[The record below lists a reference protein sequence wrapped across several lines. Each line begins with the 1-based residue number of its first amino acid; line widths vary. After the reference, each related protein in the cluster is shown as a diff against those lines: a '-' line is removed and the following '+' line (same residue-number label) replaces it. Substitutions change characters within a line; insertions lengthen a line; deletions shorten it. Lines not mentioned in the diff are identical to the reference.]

1 MNEVILYLD
10 CDGVIL
16 NTIDE
21 AYSMMKER
29 GLDITNWRTVNKF
42 FVDIDWN
49 MLIERAGVINDAIN
63 KIKVINELN
72 LFKEVVILTKTSGN
86 LYEEGIKRKFF
97 GEVLPSIRVITV
109 DFNANKDEVVDPV
122 NNILVEDSVNNATR
136 WNNAGGIGILFVKEK
151 QDYENDII
159 DDLSDL
165 IKTNGVKKLLR
176 TRNIQSFML

>member
-97 GEVLPSIRVITV
+97 GEVLPRFGLLLWT
-109 DFNANKDEVVDPV
+109 
-122 NNILVEDSVNNATR
+122 LM
-136 WNNAGGIGILFVKEK
+136 
-151 QDYENDII
+151 
-159 DDLSDL
+159 L
-165 IKTNGVKKLLR
+165 IKMK
-176 TRNIQSFML
+176 